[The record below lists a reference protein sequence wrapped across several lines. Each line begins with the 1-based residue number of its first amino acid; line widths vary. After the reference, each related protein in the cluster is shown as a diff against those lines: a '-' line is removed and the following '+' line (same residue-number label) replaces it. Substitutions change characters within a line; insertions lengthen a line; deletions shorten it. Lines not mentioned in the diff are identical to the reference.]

1 MIDTYC
7 IDCDDYLA
15 DKNDD
20 DENDDHYGNDDVKQQ
35 RQMVMPGKVIL
46 QQIKT
51 YIETRNLGDIQTQLF
66 QLNPPN
72 CN

>member
-1 MIDTYC
+1 MTDTYC
-7 IDCDDYLA
+7 IDDYLA

-46 QQIKT
+46 QQIKRT
-51 YIETRNLGDIQTQLF
+51 LKRA
-66 QLNPPN
+66 
-72 CN
+72 

>member
-35 RQMVMPGKVIL
+35 R
-46 QQIKT
+46 
-51 YIETRNLGDIQTQLF
+51 
-66 QLNPPN
+66 
-72 CN
+72 

>member
-1 MIDTYC
+1 MTDTYC
-7 IDCDDYLA
+7 IDYDDYLA

-20 DENDDHYGNDDVKQQ
+20 DENDDGYGNDDVKQQ

-51 YIETRNLGDIQTQLF
+51 YIETCVIQTTSKCSYF
-66 QLNPPN
+66 N
-72 CN
+72 